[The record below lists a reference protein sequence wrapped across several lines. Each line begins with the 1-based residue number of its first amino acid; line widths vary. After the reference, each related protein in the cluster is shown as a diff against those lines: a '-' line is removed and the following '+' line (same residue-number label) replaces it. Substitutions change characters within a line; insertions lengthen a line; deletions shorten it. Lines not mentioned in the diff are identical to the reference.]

1 MLKKEQYI
9 TRARPDHQTQVLTRQ
24 CSDEVRFPLLQATLW
39 VKIARLPRRQR
50 QQLLFAEVKY
60 VEEDGEGEGRG
71 GGVDLGLA
79 VEPALLPLPRVRG
92 SLRLPLGERSK
103 AH

>member
-24 CSDEVRFPLLQATLW
+24 CSDELRFLLLQATLW
-39 VKIARLPRRQR
+39 VKIA
-50 QQLLFAEVKY
+50 QQLLIAEVTY

-79 VEPALLPLPRVRG
+79 VELALLPLPRVRG
-92 SLRLPLGERSK
+92 SVRLPLGERSK

>member
-1 MLKKEQYI
+1 MKSAFSYF
-9 TRARPDHQTQVLTRQ
+9 RQ
-24 CSDEVRFPLLQATLW
+24 PFWA
-39 VKIARLPRRQR
+39 KIARLPRRQR

-79 VEPALLPLPRVRG
+79 VELALLPLPRVRG
-92 SLRLPLGERSK
+92 SVRLPLGERSK